1 MGSHPPLVWRHISQS
16 NRAQKRTLFTLF
28 VAFFIMFLIY
38 QLPFYPPFR
47 SLTIPPAPSDEE
59 QPLRHTTRDTRETE
73 RIEMKEYLSER
84 ARAFQAR
91 LRSTAK
97 GKHGA
102 KNMTREEAREALDFM
117 FSSEVDPLQI
127 SAFLTAMRFK
137 GSTTEELL
145 GFQDAIRDHSIQIN
159 PKVEYLLNT
168 NGPYDGRV
176 RSLHLSLAASLVAS
190 AAGVP
195 VIMHSSDDLP
205 PKRGVT
211 TAHVLEALGIP
222 AFLDPKA
229 VEKRIETHG
238 FGFLH
243 AYRYNFGVERMR
255 PIREKLIYRS
265 FIHTSEVLS
274 NPGNAKLSMV
284 GAAHDTFLDRFA
296 DVQSGMGMEHVLVV
310 QGLDGGDELPLK
322 AITGIEIRNGKKD
335 KIILDPENY
344 GIAHKQHTPVKSAE
358 ETADIILATF

>member
-1 MGSHPPLVWRHISQS
+1 
-16 NRAQKRTLFTLF
+16 
-28 VAFFIMFLIY
+28 
-38 QLPFYPPFR
+38 
-47 SLTIPPAPSDEE
+47 
-59 QPLRHTTRDTRETE
+59 
-73 RIEMKEYLSER
+73 MKEFQSEK
-84 ARAFQAR
+84 ARTFQTR
-91 LRSTAK
+91 LRNTAK

-102 KNMTREEAREALDFM
+102 KNMTREEAREALDFI

-137 GSTTEELL
+137 GSTADELL
-145 GFQDAIRDHSIQIN
+145 GFQDSIRDHSVQIH
-159 PKVEYLLNT
+159 PKVENLLNS

-176 RSLHLSLAASLVAS
+176 RSLHLSFASSVLAA

-205 PKRGVT
+205 PKKGVT

-222 AFLDPKA
+222 AFLEPSM
-229 VEKRIETHG
+229 VEKRIEKQG

-243 AYRYNFGVERMR
+243 AYRYNFGVERLR

-274 NPGNAKLSMV
+274 NPGNAERSIV

-296 DVQSGMGMEHVLVV
+296 DVQSNMGMKHVLVV

-322 AITGIEIRNGKKD
+322 TTPAIEVKEGRKEKV
-335 KIILDPENY
+335 ILDPENY
-344 GIAHKQHTPVKSAE
+344 GLSHQKHTPCANAE
-358 ETADIILATF
+358 ETAELIYETLAGRQQEHAPAILYNGGIRIYLGGKASSIQEGIDLARQLLQEGEALKKLESLMGRGD